1 MALNPRL
8 TDWQNRV
15 VWIIGGTTGIGRAT
29 AARLQAVGARVA
41 VSGRRPELLAAFE
54 RDHPG
59 SLGLQADVTD
69 LNSLRAACDALLH
82 RHGRLDL
89 VFVCSGHYRA
99 QRATAFDLAEALRH
113 LDINQAGVLRV
124 LDVVLPTF
132 LQQGHGHLSLAGS
145 VSGYR
150 GLPQALAYGP
160 TKAALI
166 NLAEVLHLDLSR
178 AGIGVSIVNPG
189 FVDTPLTAQN
199 HHAMPGL
206 MTPEAAARRILQGW
220 ARGRFEIHFPR
231 RLSWPLKLI
240 RHWPDR
246 WYFALVHAVTGL

>member
-1 MALNPRL
+1 MAVNPL
-8 TDWQNRV
+8 LSDWQGRV

-29 AARLQAVGARVA
+29 AARLHAAGAHVV
-41 VSGRRPELLAAFE
+41 VSGRRPALLRTFE
-54 RDHPG
+54 QEYPG

-69 LNSLRAACDALLH
+69 PDSLRTACDDLMRLC
-82 RHGRLDL
+82 RRLDL

-99 QRATAFDLAEALRH
+99 QRATSFDLSEALRH
-113 LDINQAGVLRV
+113 LQINQAGVLHV
-124 LDVVLPTF
+124 LDVVLPV
-132 LQQGHGHLSLAGS
+132 LLRQGRGHISLAGS

-178 AGIGVSIVNPG
+178 AGLGVSIVNPG

-199 HHAMPGL
+199 THPMPGL
-206 MTPEAAARRILQGW
+206 MSADAAAARILEGW
-220 ARGRFEIHFPR
+220 ARGCFEIHFPR

-240 RHWPDR
+240 RHLPDR
-246 WYFALVHAVTGL
+246 WYFALVHTFTGL

>member
-1 MALNPRL
+1 MACNPRL
-8 TDWQNRV
+8 RSWTDRV

-29 AARLQAVGARVA
+29 AARLHAAGARVV
-41 VSGRRPELLAAFE
+41 VSGRRQALLDTFAH
-54 RDHPG
+54 DHPG

-69 LNSLRAACDALLH
+69 LASLQAAQADLLH
-82 RHGRLDL
+82 HHGRLDL
-89 VFVCSGHYRA
+89 VFICSGHYRP
-99 QRATAFDLAEALRH
+99 QRATDFDLAEALRH
-113 LDINQAGVLRV
+113 LQINQGGVLNV
-124 LDVVLPTF
+124 LDVVLPVL

-166 NLAEVLHLDLSR
+166 NLAEVLHLDLAK

-189 FVDTPLTAQN
+189 FVDTPLTAPNN
-199 HHAMPGL
+199 HPMPGL
-206 MTPEAAARRILQGW
+206 MTPDAAAGRILTGW
-220 ARGRFEIHFPR
+220 ARGRFEIHFPG
-231 RLSWPLKLI
+231 RLTWPLKLI

-246 WYFALVHAVTGL
+246 WYFTLVHAVTGL